1 MKDLIIIGGGPGG
14 YVAAIRARQLGMD
27 VMLVE
32 RDRVGGTCL
41 NRGCIPTKAYYKNA
55 EVLREVKRLQDYNI
69 QGPIDALKFDLQ
81 GAQQRKNDIVANLVG
96 GVDKLLQA
104 NRVEVVQGQAHILSS
119 SQVEVEGSIYD
130 TRRILIAAGSK
141 AFKPPISGIEEEG
154 VLTSTELLEIKSVPP
169 RLLIIGGGVIGM
181 EFAGIFQQFGSQVT
195 VVEAGA
201 SILGQLDQELVKRMR
216 VFIRRQGIT
225 VYSKTRVERIQRKDG
240 HFLVTTANEKE
251 EKQLEADCV
260 LVAAGRRPCTDGMI
274 LDKLG
279 IEHENGWIKVDD
291 NYCTSADGIYAI
303 GDVIGGQMLAH
314 LASEEGK
321 AVVER
326 MCGMDTAVAYH
337 AVPSCIFTFP
347 EIASVGLSQEEAVA
361 SGLDFRIG
369 KFQFAAN
376 GKAMTLGETDGLVKV
391 ITDEKDCIVGVHI
404 MGPHASDLILEGT
417 LMVREKMSVEQA
429 LGTIHPH
436 PTLGEALQEAIMDV
450 HGQAIHLM
458 PGRSKR

>member
-41 NRGCIPTKAYYKNA
+41 NRGCIPTKAYYRNA
-55 EVLREVKRLQDYNI
+55 EVLRDIKRLQDYNI
-69 QGPIDALKFDLQ
+69 KGPIADLEFDLE
-81 GAQQRKNDIVANLVG
+81 GAQQRKNEIVANLVG

-104 NRVEVVQGQAHILSS
+104 NRVEVVWGQAHILSS
-119 SQVEVEGSIYD
+119 SQVEVEGNIYN

-141 AFKPPISGIEEEG
+141 VLEPPIPGIGEEG
-154 VLTSTELLEIKSVPP
+154 VVTSAELLEMTSVPS

-195 VVEAGA
+195 VVEAGS
-201 SILGQLDQELVKRMR
+201 SILGQLDQELVKRIR

-225 VYSKTRVERIQRKDG
+225 VYSKTRVERIERQDD
-240 HFLVTTANEKE
+240 HLLVTAVNEKE
-251 EKQLEADCV
+251 EKQLEVDCV
-260 LVAAGRRPCTDGMI
+260 LLAVGRQPCTDDI
-274 LDKLG
+274 NLDKLG
-279 IEHENGWIKVDD
+279 IELENDGIKVDE

-314 LASEEGK
+314 VASEEGK
-321 AVVER
+321 VAVER
-326 MCGMDTAVAYH
+326 MCGMNSAVSYH

-347 EIASVGLSQEEAVA
+347 EIASVGLSQEEAAA
-361 SGLDFRIG
+361 SGLDYRIG

-391 ITDEKDCIVGVHI
+391 IADEKDCIVGVHI

-417 LMVREKMSVEQA
+417 LMVREKMSIEQA
-429 LGTIHPH
+429 LQTIHPH

-450 HGQAIHLM
+450 RGQAIHLI
-458 PGRSKR
+458 PGRSKK